1 MLSLQRRNEIKNIVL
16 EKKTVTVA
24 EIAKRF
30 GVSNET
36 VRRDFEALEESGFLT
51 KTYGGAVLQN
61 KVKTQIAHQVLES
74 LFVEEKQRIA
84 RKCAEMIHPGECIF
98 IDFSTT
104 AYQICNEIEQMKITV
119 MSNSHNV
126 IHRLSG
132 NPNLSLLCTGGN
144 LDLTT
149 FSFFG
154 RNAVKF
160 LSSYHLDT
168 AFVSCCTMSMEKGL
182 SDRNE
187 EEAEMRRAVIEN
199 ADKVFLVVDHTK
211 LDRISFIHTCDFEH
225 ITAVIT
231 DKPLSENWRTFLRQ
245 KKIAIYECTN
255 N

>member
-1 MLSLQRRNEIKNIVL
+1 MLSLQRRNEIKNIIL
-16 EKKTVTVA
+16 EKKTITVA

-30 GVSNET
+30 DVSNET
-36 VRRDFEALEESGFLT
+36 VRRDFEALEEVGFLT
-51 KTYGGAVLQN
+51 KTYGGAILQN
-61 KVKTQIAHQVLES
+61 KVKTQVAHQVLEN

-104 AYQICNEIEQMKITV
+104 AFHICNEIEHMDITV
-119 MSNSHNV
+119 MTNSHNV
-126 IHRLSG
+126 VHRLSG
-132 NPNLSLLCTGGN
+132 ITNLSLLCTGGN
-144 LDLTT
+144 LDNTT
-149 FSFFG
+149 YSFFG

-187 EEAEMRRAVIEN
+187 EEAEMRRTVIEN
-199 ADKVFLVVDHTK
+199 ADRVILVVDHTK

-225 ITAVIT
+225 INAVVT
-231 DKPLSENWRTFLRQ
+231 DKQLSESWRTFFKQ
-245 KKIAIYECTN
+245 KKIAVYECTDS
-255 N
+255 